1 VSTKLEGVSEMN
13 KAIITIMLAV
23 LVFSIGNVQ
32 AAIDWDIYSD
42 ATIYPGEEYEDVSV
56 FDTPPEHTIVDML
69 GGALSTLST
78 YDFSTTNI
86 HGGEISWGIDT
97 YDSSTVNIYDG
108 TITAHFLGVR
118 NTSTLNIYGGNLDVI
133 NSPTFYETSTVNIY
147 GYGFYY
153 DEVLGV
159 LTGNLQDGSTFIF
172 RELSPSNYSHLN
184 LVPEP
189 TSILL
194 LGLGWLLV
202 KRRG

>member
-1 VSTKLEGVSEMN
+1 MK
-13 KAIITIMLAV
+13 KIIIVTLAMV
-23 LVFSIGNVQ
+23 LCVGTSQVQ

-69 GGALSTLST
+69 GGGLLTLST

-86 HGGEISWGIDT
+86 HGGEISLGIDT

-108 TITAHFLGVR
+108 TITGHFLGVR
-118 NTSTLNIYGGNLDVI
+118 DSSTLNIYGGNLDVV
-133 NSPTFYETSTVNIY
+133 NSPTIYETSTVNIY
-147 GYGFYY
+147 GYGFFY
-153 DEVLGV
+153 DDVLGV

-172 RELSPSNYSHLN
+172 RELSPSNYSKLN

-202 KRRG
+202 KRRR

>member
-1 VSTKLEGVSEMN
+1 MK
-13 KAIITIMLAV
+13 KIIITILGLLV
-23 LVFSIGNVQ
+23 LGASLSQ
-32 AAIDWDIYSD
+32 AAIDWDFYED
-42 ATIYPGEEYEDVSV
+42 GTIGTGDEYEDVSV

-69 GGALSTLST
+69 GGVLLTLST

-97 YDSSTVNIYDG
+97 YDSSTVSIYDG
-108 TITAHFLGVR
+108 TITCHFLGVR
-118 NTSTLNIYGGNLDVI
+118 DTSTLNIYGGNLDVT
-133 NSPTFYETSTVNIY
+133 NSPTFYETGTVNIY

-194 LGLGWLLV
+194 LGLGSLIL
-202 KRRG
+202 RAC

>member
-1 VSTKLEGVSEMN
+1 MKTQLFLLVPVV
-13 KAIITIMLAV
+13 LAMSV
-23 LVFSIGNVQ
+23 CNVQ
-32 AAIDWDIYSD
+32 GAIDWDVYSN

-69 GGALSTLST
+69 GGVLLTLNS

-86 HGGEISWGIDT
+86 HGGEISWGINT

-108 TITAHFLGVR
+108 TITCHFLGVR
-118 NTSTLNIYGGNLDVI
+118 DTSTLNIYGGNLDVV
-133 NSPTFYETSTVNIY
+133 NSPTFYEASTVNIY
-147 GYGFYY
+147 GYDFFY
-153 DEVLGV
+153 DDILGV

-172 RELSPSNYSHLN
+172 RELSPFNYSHLN

-189 TSILL
+189 TTILL

-202 KRRG
+202 KRR

>member
-1 VSTKLEGVSEMN
+1 MKLETQMTVILATVLMIGVC
-13 KAIITIMLAV
+13 
-23 LVFSIGNVQ
+23 NVQ
-32 AAIDWDIYSD
+32 AAIDWDF
-42 ATIYPGEEYEDVSV
+42 YEDGTIDPCDEYSNVGV
-56 FDTPPEHTIVDML
+56 YDTPPDHTTVDML
-69 GGALSTLST
+69 GGVLLTLST

-118 NTSTLNIYGGNLDVI
+118 NTSTLSIYGGNLDVV

-147 GYGFYY
+147 GYSFFY
-153 DEVLGV
+153 DDILGV

-172 RELSPSNYSHLN
+172 RELSPSDYSNLN

-189 TSILL
+189 ATMILFVMG
-194 LGLGWLLV
+194 GLIL
-202 KRRG
+202 RAC

>member
-1 VSTKLEGVSEMN
+1 
-13 KAIITIMLAV
+13 V
-23 LVFSIGNVQ
+23 LVTFNAHVQ
-32 AAIDWDIYSD
+32 AAIDWDIYGN
-42 ATIYPGEEYEDVSV
+42 ATIFPGEEYEDVSV

-69 GGALSTLST
+69 GGGLLTLST

-86 HGGEISWGIDT
+86 HGGEITLGIDT
-97 YDSSTVNIYDG
+97 YDSSAVNIYDG

-118 NTSTLNIYGGNLDVI
+118 DSSTLNIYGGNLDVI

-147 GYGFYY
+147 GYGFFY
-153 DEVLGV
+153 DDVLGV

-172 RELSPSNYSHLN
+172 RELSPSNYSNLN

-194 LGLGWLLV
+194 LGLGLLLV